1 MLLIGE
7 CDDVGIVNN
16 KEEYEKITTISSL
29 FLSVFLQFLMLMES
43 ISIAKTYG
51 RPACLV
57 NNPTLALVQVLSL
70 PLSRSPGTIW
80 IQICVLKIR
89 LVCKLVCLRSPEAF
103 SLKTF
108 RLSTN
113 PDFQLSTALPD
124 VTWCVPGRTEIPGLR
139 VGEESL
145 RIKGD
150 LNVDEDEE
158 DFKIYIT
165 NDQDEDWGSSIGKVK
180 HQMMIEKI
188 ATPTQLM
195 KVIRKIYK
203 LQNE

>member
-1 MLLIGE
+1 M
-7 CDDVGIVNN
+7 
-16 KEEYEKITTISSL
+16 
-29 FLSVFLQFLMLMES
+29 
-43 ISIAKTYG
+43 
-51 RPACLV
+51 
-57 NNPTLALVQVLSL
+57 
-70 PLSRSPGTIW
+70 
-80 IQICVLKIR
+80 
-89 LVCKLVCLRSPEAF
+89 RSPEAF

-108 RLSTN
+108 GRIQTFN
-113 PDFQLSTALPD
+113 FQAESTALFD